1 MCYVVFEFTQDERG
15 TWHGGGIRLANVHA
29 PYLCEGRHCII
40 HNPVHTHMDDWPLH
54 WRDDRG
60 IFERICP
67 HGVGHP
73 DPSEFDFWAE
83 IGRDWEQVHGCDGC
97 CATREESEHEQV

>member
-1 MCYVVFEFTQDERG
+1 MAFEWSPETKAWEGYGLVMWD
-15 TWHGGGIRLANVHA
+15 VHA

-54 WRDDRG
+54 YRSDRG

-67 HGVGHP
+67 HGVGHYE
-73 DPSEFDFWAE
+73 PSQLDYHRSV
-83 IGRDWEQVHGCDGC
+83 GRSWEQVHGCDGC